1 MDRAVSERPF
11 AATYLAEARE
21 IVDRLDVDDIELM
34 ATILAAVRHDGGRL
48 FVIGVGGGAGHAS
61 HAASDLRKVAGF
73 EAYAPSDNV
82 SELTARANDDGWDR
96 IYSGWLEGSRL
107 GKRDAVLVFSV
118 GGGDETRGISVPL
131 VRAID
136 LARSRGAKVLGVVG
150 RDGGYTA
157 RYADACVIIP
167 NVQPANVTSHT
178 ESFQALVWHLLI
190 AHPLLRA
197 HEMKWESVR

>member
-1 MDRAVSERPF
+1 VSDRPF
-11 AATYLAEARE
+11 SARYLAEARQ
-21 IVDRLDVDDIELM
+21 IVDRLDVDDLELM
-34 ATILAAVRHDGGRL
+34 ATILAGVRNDGGRL

-96 IYSGWLEGSRL
+96 IYSDWLAGSRL
-107 GKRDAVLVFSV
+107 SKRDAILIFSV
-118 GGGDETRGISVPL
+118 GGGDPERGISVPL

-167 NVQPANVTSHT
+167 NVEPSNVTSHT
-178 ESFQALVWHLLI
+178 ESFQAMVWHLLI

-197 HEMKWESVR
+197 NEMKWESVR

>member
-1 MDRAVSERPF
+1 MSDRSFSAR
-11 AATYLAEARE
+11 YLAEARE
-21 IVDRLDVDDIELM
+21 IVDRLDVDDLELM
-34 ATILAAVRHDGGRL
+34 ATILAGVRNDGGRV
-48 FVIGVGGGAGHAS
+48 FVVGVGGGAGHAS

-96 IYSGWLEGSRL
+96 IYSDWLAGSRL
-107 GKRDAVLVFSV
+107 TKRDAVLVFSV
-118 GGGDETRGISVPL
+118 GGGDLERGISVPL

-157 RYADACVIIP
+157 RYADACVLIP
-167 NVQPANVTSHT
+167 NVDPSNVTSHT
-178 ESFQALVWHLLI
+178 ESFQALVWHLLV

-197 HEMKWESVR
+197 NEMKWESVR

>member
-1 MDRAVSERPF
+1 MSDRPF
-11 AATYLAEARE
+11 SARYLDEARQ
-21 IVDRLDVDDIELM
+21 IVDRLDIDDLELM
-34 ATILAAVRHDGGRL
+34 ATILVGVRNDGGRV

-96 IYSGWLEGSRL
+96 IYSDWLAGSRIS
-107 GKRDAVLVFSV
+107 KRDAILIFSV
-118 GGGDETRGISVPL
+118 GGGDLERGISVPL
-131 VRAID
+131 VRAVD
-136 LARSRGAKVLGVVG
+136 LARSLGAKVLGVVG

-167 NVQPANVTSHT
+167 NVAPSNVTSHT
-178 ESFQALVWHLLI
+178 ESFQAMVWHLLI

-197 HEMKWESVR
+197 NEMKWESVR